1 MSSERPQP
9 RWIAFAFALN
19 VALAVAH
26 VVVFGL
32 TKSRLVL
39 AQGADSLMDV
49 AAVAVLAVSA
59 QVARRPRDEDHPFGH
74 GRAEPIGALLV
85 AAFAGVLA
93 FEVGRSA
100 IAALL
105 GHDDASI
112 DASVAGVLALKLG
125 VKTLFVVVLARRARA
140 SRSPALSAVV
150 VDARNDLA
158 VTGSSLVGYAA
169 ARYGFARA
177 DAILAL
183 PICMYIAY
191 NGLSLARENIRYL
204 MGASPGAE
212 VVEVIRASAAS
223 VEGVLSVPG
232 VEAHFV
238 GSEIHVEVTV
248 VVSAS
253 ATATEGHDVAVAV
266 QRAVEANDMVA
277 RAFVHVDTDA
287 AER

>member
-140 SRSPALSAVV
+140 SRSPALSS
-150 VDARNDLA
+150 
-158 VTGSSLVGYAA
+158 T
-169 ARYGFARA
+169 RA
-177 DAILAL
+177 TTS
-183 PICMYIAY
+183 P
-191 NGLSLARENIRYL
+191 
-204 MGASPGAE
+204 SPGARSSGTPR
-212 VVEVIRASAAS
+212 RATAS
-223 VEGVLSVPG
+223 RGPTRSSPCPY
-232 VEAHFV
+232 ACISH
-238 GSEIHVEVTV
+238 IM
-248 VVSAS
+248 VSPSRERTS
-253 ATATEGHDVAVAV
+253 AT
-266 QRAVEANDMVA
+266 
-277 RAFVHVDTDA
+277 
-287 AER
+287 

>member
-1 MSSERPQP
+1 MSSARPQP

-19 VALAVAH
+19 AALALAH
-26 VVVFGL
+26 VAVFGL
-32 TKSRLVL
+32 TRSRLVL

-49 AAVAVLAVSA
+49 AAVVVLAVSA
-59 QVARRPRDEDHPFGH
+59 RVASRPRDEDHPFGH

-85 AAFAGVLA
+85 AVFAGVLA

-100 IAALL
+100 VTALL

-112 DASVAGVLALKLG
+112 DASVAAVLALKFG
-125 VKTLFVVVLARRARA
+125 VKTLFVVVLARRARS
-140 SRSPALSAVV
+140 SRSPALTAVV

-158 VTGSSLVGYAA
+158 VTASSLVGYGA
-169 ARYGFARA
+169 ARYGLARA
-177 DAILAL
+177 DALLAL

-204 MGASPGAE
+204 MGAAPGAE
-212 VVEVIRASAAS
+212 VVAQIRAAAAG
-223 VEGVLSVPG
+223 VDGVLSVPG

-248 VVSAS
+248 VVSATAS
-253 ATATEGHDVAVAV
+253 ASEGHDVAVAV
-266 QRAVEANDMVA
+266 QRAVEGNELVA
-277 RAFVHVDTDA
+277 RAFVHVDTEA
-287 AER
+287 APR